1 MIGLSSGTSMDG
13 IDAALVQLD
22 HLSVPAS
29 IELIAFETYAYKRSL
44 TEALRAAPKKAL
56 PADLAVM
63 DVMVGEEFALAA
75 LKLLEMAGVEACKIA
90 AIGSHGQTIIH
101 LPGQKTC
108 ASQAIHASLQI
119 GQPAVI
125 AERTGI
131 MTVADFR
138 TRDLASG
145 GQGAPLVPLLDHR
158 LYAHRTIGR
167 VALNVGGIANV
178 TGLPPSSDLS
188 GVLAFD
194 TGPGNVLLDAAARH
208 RGIEAGCDVDGKL
221 ALSGQPQE
229 DVLDELL
236 ANPFFQRKPPKSA
249 DTMDFLNDRTTALF
263 GRAES
268 ISDADLLSTL
278 TEFTAS
284 TVATGIARFLAVRQ
298 PVDEVLISGGGAYNH
313 ALRGR
318 LSELLSTAQLRDA
331 GEVASVPGDAKEA
344 VAFAILAAETL
355 AGRPGN
361 VPTAT
366 GASGPRVLGAI
377 VPGL

>member
-1 MIGLSSGTSMDG
+1 MDG

-22 HLSVPAS
+22 HSAVPSA
-29 IELIAFETYAYKRSL
+29 IKLIAFETYAYKRSL
-44 TEALRAAPKKAL
+44 AEALRAAPKKAL
-56 PADLAVM
+56 PADLAVL
-63 DVMVGEEFALAA
+63 DVMVGEEFACAA
-75 LKLLEMAGVEACKIA
+75 LKLIETVGVETCKVA

-101 LPGQKTC
+101 LPGRKQH
-108 ASQAIHASLQI
+108 ASQTIHTSLQI

-131 MTVADFR
+131 LTVADFR

-158 LYAHRTIGR
+158 LYVHRTIGR

-178 TGLPPSSDLS
+178 TGLPPSSGLS

-194 TGPGNVLLDAAARH
+194 TGPGNVLLDAAARY
-208 RGIEAGCDVDGKL
+208 RGIKAGCDVDGKL
-221 ALSGQPQE
+221 AMSGQPQDE
-229 DVLDELL
+229 ILHELL

-249 DTMDFLNDRTTALF
+249 DTADFLNDRTTALF
-263 GRAES
+263 GHTES

-278 TEFTAS
+278 TEFTAC
-284 TVATGIARFLAVRQ
+284 TVATAIERFLAVRQ

-318 LSELLSTAQLRDA
+318 LSELVSPAELRDA
-331 GEVASVPGDAKEA
+331 GDVASVPGDAKEA
-344 VAFAILAAETL
+344 VAFAVLAAETL

-377 VPGL
+377 VPGV